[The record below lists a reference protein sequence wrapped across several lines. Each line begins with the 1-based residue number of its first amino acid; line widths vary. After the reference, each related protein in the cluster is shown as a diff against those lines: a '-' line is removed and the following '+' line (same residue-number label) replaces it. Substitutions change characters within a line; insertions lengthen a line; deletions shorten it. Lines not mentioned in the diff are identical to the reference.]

1 MIAHADPTTGAARH
15 RSSGERF
22 RPLCGWRVDVAEAVA
37 PALSSSASVWQRSHA
52 VRELERLMVP
62 RFREERARMALL
74 EQYLDRA
81 TCERLW
87 AAGALVQLLYEALVQ
102 DVRLPLRGMLF
113 ADELRSLL
121 RALDRWCEEAEVVTR
136 LAERS

>member
-1 MIAHADPTTGAARH
+1 MIAHADPTTLPAR
-15 RSSGERF
+15 RQASGVRLE
-22 RPLCGWRVDVAEAVA
+22 PLCGWRDEVAEAVG

-52 VRELERLMVP
+52 VRELEHLMLP

-74 EQYLDRA
+74 EEHLDRV

-102 DVRLPLRGMLF
+102 DVRLPLRGTPF

-121 RALDRWCEEAEVVTR
+121 RALDRWCEEAAVVTSF
-136 LAERS
+136 AERR